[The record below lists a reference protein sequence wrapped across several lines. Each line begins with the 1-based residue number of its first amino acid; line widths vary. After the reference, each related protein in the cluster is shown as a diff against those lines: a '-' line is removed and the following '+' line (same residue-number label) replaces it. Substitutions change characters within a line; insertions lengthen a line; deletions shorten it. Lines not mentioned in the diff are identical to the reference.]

1 VATAMTPSRSTRV
14 YSPEMTSAKVR
25 RVASTSVCMKDV
37 DSGYDDL
44 AIFAPRMVYGNSREC
59 FGLEDMKIH
68 LPVKPWITMSWVLR
82 FALCVLA
89 AIPCLCLNAGAQT
102 VDEVIARNIEARGGL
117 DKLQSVRSI
126 RTTAKFTQGSFRAD
140 FRQENKRTDKVRE
153 EIIIQ
158 GMAQVQAYDGKTG
171 WQISPF
177 GGRKDPELL
186 SQDDLK
192 SLAVDA
198 DMDGPLIQYKEK
210 GHKAQLVGHD
220 SMEGTDCFKIK
231 LSMKNGDVR
240 YYYLDT
246 DSYLE
251 LKVEIQTTIRGAL
264 QESELYY
271 GDYEQ
276 VNGIYYPFT
285 VEQAQK
291 GSSSRAQ
298 ISVEKIEQ
306 NIPLEDAIFSMPAS
320 KPEAKAPPAGK

>member
-1 VATAMTPSRSTRV
+1 MRADLRV
-14 YSPEMTSAKVR
+14 IQRISFS
-25 RVASTSVCMKDV
+25 SVCCFSLFIFV
-37 DSGYDDL
+37 
-44 AIFAPRMVYGNSREC
+44 AIA
-59 FGLEDMKIH
+59 
-68 LPVKPWITMSWVLR
+68 
-82 FALCVLA
+82 
-89 AIPCLCLNAGAQT
+89 CLSFRAGAQT
-102 VDEVIARNIEARGGL
+102 VDEVIAKNIDARGGL
-117 DKLQSVRSI
+117 DKLKSVRSI
-126 RTTAKFTQGSFRAD
+126 RTTAKFTQGPFRAD
-140 FRQENKRTDKVRE
+140 FRQENKRANKVRE

-210 GHKAQLVGHD
+210 GHKAELVGHD
-220 SMEGTDCFKIK
+220 SVEGTDCFKIK

-240 YYYLDT
+240 YYYLDS
-246 DSYLE
+246 DSFLE

-276 VNGIYYPFT
+276 VNGIYYPFA

-306 NIPLEDAIFSMPAS
+306 NIPLEDTIFSMPVS

>member
-1 VATAMTPSRSTRV
+1 MKVDLRLAPAMELSRF
-14 YSPEMTSAKVR
+14 VR
-25 RVASTSVCMKDV
+25 
-37 DSGYDDL
+37 
-44 AIFAPRMVYGNSREC
+44 F
-59 FGLEDMKIH
+59 F
-68 LPVKPWITMSWVLR
+68 LP
-82 FALCVLA
+82 VLA
-89 AIPCLCLNAGAQT
+89 AFTLFSLSAGAQT
-102 VDEVIARNIEARGGL
+102 VDEVIAKNVQAHGGL
-117 DKLQSVRSI
+117 DKLKAVRSV
-126 RTTAKFTQGSFRAD
+126 RTTAKFSQGSFRAE
-140 FRQENKRTDKVRE
+140 FRQENKRADKVRE
-153 EIIIQ
+153 EFIIQ
-158 GMAQVQAYDGKTG
+158 GLAQVQAYDGKTG

-198 DMDGPLIQYKEK
+198 DMDGPLMEYKEK
-210 GHKAQLVGHD
+210 GHKAELVGHD

-240 YYYLDT
+240 YYYLDG
-246 DSYLE
+246 DSFLE

-291 GSSSRAQ
+291 GSAGRAQ
-298 ISVEKIEQ
+298 FSVEKIEQ
-306 NIPLEDAIFSMPAS
+306 NIPLEDAHFSMPAS
-320 KPEAKAPPAGK
+320 KPEMKAPPAGK